1 MASVIFI
8 DNQDSFTYNIVDEL
22 EKLNHCV
29 TVYRNTVNKQTIIDK
44 IKTAQSEGNS
54 VVLFFSPGPGKPSDV
69 LLMSQLLS
77 TFKSEIPIIGVCL
90 GHQAITEFYGGVV
103 GLAPETI
110 HGKSS
115 RINLQQ
121 HPIFAGLTNPFTVA
135 RYHSLVAT
143 KVPQS
148 LTVIGEV
155 NDLPMAV
162 INEKDKV
169 LGFQFHPESVL
180 TTEGA
185 TLLQQ
190 SINYLLESER

>member
-1 MASVIFI
+1 MANVIFI

-22 EKLNHCV
+22 EKLNHTV
-29 TVYRNTVNKQTIIDK
+29 TVYRNTVKKETIIQK
-44 IKTAQSEGNS
+44 INAVQQLDEEA
-54 VVLFFSPGPGKPSDV
+54 VLFFSPGPGKPSDV
-69 LLMSQLLS
+69 PLMNELLS
-77 TFKSEIPIIGVCL
+77 LFKSKIPVIGVCL
-90 GHQAITEFYGGVV
+90 GHQAITEYYGGVV

-115 RINLQQ
+115 KIALQNHRIFN
-121 HPIFAGLTNPFTVA
+121 GLANPFTVA

-143 KVPQS
+143 KIPES
-148 LTVIGEV
+148 LTVLGEV
-155 NDLPMAV
+155 NQLPMAV
-162 INEKDKV
+162 INEQDKV

>member
-1 MASVIFI
+1 MANIIFI

-22 EKLNHCV
+22 EKLNHTV
-29 TVYRNTVNKQTIIDK
+29 TVYRNTVKKDTIINK
-44 IKTAQSEGNS
+44 IDAVKDSNQQP
-54 VVLFFSPGPGKPSDV
+54 VIFFSPGPGKPSDV
-69 LLMSQLLS
+69 PLMDELLS
-77 TFKSEIPIIGVCL
+77 TFKGDIAVIGVCL
-90 GHQAITEFYGGVV
+90 GHQAITEFYGGIV
-103 GLAPETI
+103 GLAPETV

-115 RINLQQ
+115 KINLEN
-121 HPIFAGLTNPFTVA
+121 HIIFEGLTKPFTVA

-143 KVPQS
+143 QMPAPLRV
-148 LTVIGEV
+148 LGEV
-155 NDLPMAV
+155 NGLPMAV
-162 INEKDKV
+162 INEQDKV